1 MYSEPCQTFK
11 IEYFAKQITPECRCA
26 TRNLSGKQGGTRFV
40 ELDTSDKDFVK
51 TLEKETPQGNI
62 LEFFLLDTLKNTF

>member
-1 MYSEPCQTFK
+1 M
-11 IEYFAKQITPECRCA
+11 
-26 TRNLSGKQGGTRFV
+26 